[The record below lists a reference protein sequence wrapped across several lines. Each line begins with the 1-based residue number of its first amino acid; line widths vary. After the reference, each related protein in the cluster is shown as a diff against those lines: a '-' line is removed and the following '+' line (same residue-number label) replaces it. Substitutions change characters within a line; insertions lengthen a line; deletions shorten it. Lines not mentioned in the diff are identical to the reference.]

1 MPDYT
6 LSAKITGDSSDYQKA
21 IKSADESTEQFQKN
35 TSSLGAK
42 LAGGLKS
49 GLGIAAKAIVAVSGA
64 LGTASVAAIKVG
76 SDFEAQMSR
85 VQAISG
91 ATGAELENLRNQAI
105 QLGADTSFSASE
117 AAQGMENLAAAGF
130 TTSEIMDA
138 MPGLLDLAA
147 AAGED
152 LAASS
157 DIAAS
162 TLRGFGLAASDAGH
176 VADVLAENANRT
188 NSSVAETGE
197 AMKYI
202 APLARAAGISMEET
216 AAAIGIMANA
226 GIQGSQAGTTLRG
239 ALSRLS
245 KPTDDMVGVMEQ
257 LGISFYD
264 SEGKMKSLSDQ
275 VGMLRTAMQGMTD
288 EQKNNVLVTLYGQ
301 ESLSGM
307 LALIN
312 EGEGSL
318 TQLTESF
325 RECDGA
331 AQQAATTMQDNL
343 QGAIEQMKGSL
354 ETLGIVLY
362 DSVSEP
368 LKNLA
373 QQATEAINQLTTAF
387 QENGMEGLISVGGQI
402 ITNILLGIAQGLPN
416 VITTAIQII
425 QSIVTNLQANMP
437 QIVSAG
443 GNILLSLIS
452 GAAQLLYMAGSLAL
466 SFIVTVIQGL
476 VQNAPQLMTQANTMF
491 TEFCE
496 QFQNRLPDIVS
507 EGADMIGSLLK
518 GLADNAPTII
528 QQGGEMLLTWLNTIL
543 SSLPSIITGGGQI
556 ISSLLQGILA
566 NAPQIAAEALSLM
579 VRFVQ
584 TIIGNLPQILSA
596 GLQLVG
602 QLLAGIIRAVPDII
616 ASIPGIIWQIGSA
629 FLNTDWG
636 NVGGNIVRGIASG
649 IAGGVGEIVDAA
661 RDVAKKALNAAKKF
675 LGIHSPSTLFRDEV
689 GQYMALGMGIGFE
702 DNIPVKDINDALD
715 NAVNRISGH
724 YAEVGQRINPVD
736 AITGTSRIAE
746 TYQADVNNIFEG
758 MTIVVDSTAN
768 LDGTPIYKKA
778 SEYTIKRIGNQQKA
792 VLRSKGAY

>member
-6 LSAKITGDSSDYQKA
+6 LSAKITGDSSSYQKA
-21 IKSADESTEQFQKN
+21 INEADKSTEQFQKN
-35 TSSLGAK
+35 TSSLGSK
-42 LAGGLKS
+42 LAGGLKT
-49 GLGIAAKAIVAVSGA
+49 GLSVSAKAIAAVSGA

-91 ATGAELENLRNQAI
+91 ATGKELEELRNQAI

-202 APLARAAGISMEET
+202 APLARTAGISMEET

-288 EQKNNVLVTLYGQ
+288 EQKNNVLVTLYEQ

-362 DSVSEP
+362 DSLSEP

-402 ITNILLGIAQGLPN
+402 ISNILIGIAESLPSLLENAILIIQQIVASLNENMPQLVTAGGQILLTLISGMATLLPTLGEFALNLITQIGNGITENAPQLVPKGIEAVLQFIEGIVSNFPQIVSTGLDMLVSLAEGIANSLPTLIAEVPKIIN
-416 VITTAIQII
+416 EFCSNIDSLLPKILSAGIQIIIALGKGII
-425 QSIVTNLQANMP
+425 QSI
-437 QIVSAG
+437 
-443 GNILLSLIS
+443 
-452 GAAQLLYMAGSLAL
+452 
-466 SFIVTVIQGL
+466 
-476 VQNAPQLMTQANTMF
+476 
-491 TEFCE
+491 
-496 QFQNRLPDIVS
+496 
-507 EGADMIGSLLK
+507 
-518 GLADNAPTII
+518 PTII
-528 QQGGEMLLTWLNTIL
+528 
-543 SSLPSIITGGGQI
+543 
-556 ISSLLQGILA
+556 A
-566 NAPQIAAEALSLM
+566 NA
-579 VRFVQ
+579 
-584 TIIGNLPQILSA
+584 
-596 GLQLVG
+596 
-602 QLLAGIIRAVPDII
+602 
-616 ASIPGIIWQIGSA
+616 
-629 FLNTDWG
+629 
-636 NVGGNIVRGIASG
+636 
-649 IAGGVGEIVDAA
+649 GEIVTAILNVITHLNLFSTGA
-661 RDVAKKALNAAKKF
+661 NLIKGLGNGIKSIFSSISSIIKNLISKIKNPFNINWGSIGENIIKGIAKGISSAIGWVVNAAKKAAKSAF
-675 LGIHSPSTLFRDEV
+675 NAAKSLLGIHSPSTLFRDEI
-689 GQYMALGMGIGFE
+689 GLNMALGMGIGFE
-702 DNIPVKDINDALD
+702 DNIPVQDINNALD
-715 NAVNRISGH
+715 NAVNKISGH
-724 YAEVGQRINPVD
+724 YVEVGQRINPVD

-746 TYQADVNNIFEG
+746 TYQADVSNIFEG
-758 MTIVVDSTAN
+758 MTIVVDNTTN
-768 LDGTPIYKKA
+768 LDGTPIYKRA
-778 SEYTIKRIGNQQKA
+778 SEYTIKSIGNQQRA
-792 VLRSKGAY
+792 VLRAKGAY